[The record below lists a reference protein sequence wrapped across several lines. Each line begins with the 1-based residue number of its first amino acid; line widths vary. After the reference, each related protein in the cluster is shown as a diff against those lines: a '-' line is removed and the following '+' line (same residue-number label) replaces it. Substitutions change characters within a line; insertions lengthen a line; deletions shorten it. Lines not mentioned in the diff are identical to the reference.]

1 MFKRYADESR
11 NEYGRETANG
21 NLQNDDLKVG
31 CLQRIALATEA
42 MAKNHVRLME
52 ERDRY
57 ERWYRNEQASGQ
69 RLARSNA
76 ALRGYIKRL
85 KAAK

>member
-1 MFKRYADESR
+1 MFKKFSDESR
-11 NEYGRETANG
+11 NGYGRETADG
-21 NLQNDDLKVG
+21 NLWNDDLQVG
-31 CLQRIALATEA
+31 CLQRIADATEA
-42 MAKNHVRLME
+42 MAKNHIRLME

-57 ERWYRNEQASGQ
+57 ERWWKTAKADAERI
-69 RLARSNA
+69 ARSNA